1 MKEEH
6 KENCAKNKDNLF
18 FNGMFIGKI
27 IGSYCHSGFTS
38 GRNGSS
44 ESERV
49 VGRKMAA
56 RGKYQRK
63 LNRLY
68 DSIIMR
74 QPNTGQSRIGTLS
87 GSGATGSGSST
98 LSGSGATGS
107 TASGCGSRTSGS
119 DTTGFA
125 ASQMIDDIIAKWPDV
140 KIIDFDQNE

>member
-87 GSGATGSGSST
+87 GSGATGS
-98 LSGSGATGS
+98 